1 MDMDT
6 DALRW
11 LQQVADG
18 TTLTEVS
25 ELEQVTQSGVSR
37 ALARLEAQFGTPLLR
52 RSGRTLRLTH
62 AGAVFKPHLDAML
75 HHLDDG
81 IAAVSQ
87 LIDPDTG
94 VVALAFQQSLGTWL
108 VPDLVRSFRAAHGR
122 VRFRLTQSRD
132 EPDFVILDG
141 GNADLE
147 LGTRR
152 APDETTRSRL
162 IAVEPLRLAVRRDH
176 PLARQALVQLAEA
189 ADEPF
194 VSLRPAS
201 GLRRQTDE
209 LCQRAGF
216 RPDVIFEGDDL
227 SNVRGFVAVGL
238 GVAVL
243 PAPRAG
249 SPEAVPGPVAYL
261 EIQDD
266 DAVRQ
271 IFLSWSAERRLL
283 PATDLFRR
291 HAIRRAAAGQLPAVA
306 LSNER
311 GGVHAIPSRP
321 WALGRGDISWR
332 VSGGSRFPDVLH
344 VTRVTRR
351 GIFRPFGLLW
361 GLLQDWLLI
370 GPVRDGWR
378 ITPVPCPAR
387 RGSTTTRTS
396 REPARA
402 VAS

>member
-1 MDMDT
+1 MDVDT

-18 TTLTEVS
+18 TTVTEVS

-37 ALARLEAQFGTPLLR
+37 ALARLEAQLGTPLLR
-52 RSGRTLRLTH
+52 RSGRVLRLTH

-75 HHLDDG
+75 HNLDDG

-108 VPDLVRSFRAAHGR
+108 VPDLVRSFRTAHPQ
-122 VRFRLTQSRD
+122 VRFLLTQSRD
-132 EPDFVILDG
+132 EPDFVIMDG
-141 GNADLE
+141 GSADLE
-147 LGTRR
+147 LGSRR
-152 APDETTRSRL
+152 SPDEAALSRL

-176 PLARQALVQLAEA
+176 PLADRGQVRLAEVA
-189 ADEPF
+189 AEPF
-194 VSLRPAS
+194 ISLRPAS

-227 SNVRGFVAVGL
+227 SNVRGFVAASL

-261 EIQDD
+261 EIQDEG
-266 DAVRQ
+266 AVRQ
-271 IFLSWSAERRLL
+271 IFLTWSAERRLL

-291 HAIRRAAAGQLPAVA
+291 HLLGRAAAGQLPAVA
-306 LSNER
+306 LFITN
-311 GGVHAIPSRP
+311 GAAYPPSLP
-321 WALGRGDISWR
+321 
-332 VSGGSRFPDVLH
+332 
-344 VTRVTRR
+344 
-351 GIFRPFGLLW
+351 
-361 GLLQDWLLI
+361 
-370 GPVRDGWR
+370 
-378 ITPVPCPAR
+378 ITP
-387 RGSTTTRTS
+387 S
-396 REPARA
+396 
-402 VAS
+402 